1 MQMENQQRIIQQ
13 RVERQGGRMEA
24 TMRGRNGFLL
34 KVSNHGADDQ
44 QQLQAPI
51 RWACALW
58 LDEAA

>member
-1 MQMENQQRIIQQ
+1 
-13 RVERQGGRMEA
+13 MEA